1 MKSILNYVAI
11 LIFIF
16 GIIGN
21 MIVFIIYYSAAIKKY
36 SISNYFRA
44 VAIFDNL
51 TLLNLF
57 SLYMTNKF
65 GIDLTKSIDFFCK
78 FQAYFLYTNGPISTW
93 LMVAI
98 SIDRYFNI
106 AYPKRFPLLVNNNF
120 QLVVIFTI
128 IVFNYIYYS
137 FLTWNSFLFN
147 SSANGTNI
155 TTCITN
161 VDYLITAWMDFF
173 NSTILPFLLMIF
185 ISLALILSIQKSRA
199 KIHNSA
205 SKNAGLSRRD
215 RKFAITTLSLNLI
228 FLILLG
234 PVEFYGI
241 FNNTNDPANS
251 AYNNM
256 IDYIA
261 LELYYLN
268 YAIGFYVQLVVNSL
282 FRNEFLR
289 FLKVKT
295 DI

>member
-1 MKSILNYVAI
+1 MKSILNYFAI

-21 MIVFIIYYSAAIKKY
+21 IIVFIIYYSAAIKKY

-57 SLYMTNKF
+57 TLYLTNQF

-78 FQAYFLYTNGPISTW
+78 FQTYFLYTNGPISTW

-106 AYPKRFPLLVNNNF
+106 AYPKRFLLLVNNNF

-137 FLTWNSFLFN
+137 FLTWTSFLFN

-155 TTCITN
+155 TMCIAN

-205 SKNAGLSRRD
+205 SNNAGLSRRD
-215 RKFAITTLSLNLI
+215 RKFAMTTLSLNLI

-295 DI
+295 NI